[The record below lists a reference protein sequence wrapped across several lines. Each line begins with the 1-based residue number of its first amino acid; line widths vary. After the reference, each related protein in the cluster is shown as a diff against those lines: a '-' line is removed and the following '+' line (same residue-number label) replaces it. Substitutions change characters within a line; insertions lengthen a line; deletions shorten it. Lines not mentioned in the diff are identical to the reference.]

1 MEFMLI
7 LMAIL
12 YLVSLALYVEI
23 LVDIFEDDKDLDKGL
38 YALCIGAGVLA
49 YIYFALIKLDY
60 MNMIFIGLYLLMFLA
75 TEASSRVTKR
85 LEEEGE

>member
-1 MEFMLI
+1 MEFMLV

-23 LVDIFEDDKDLDKGL
+23 LVDIFEGDKDLDKGL

>member
-1 MEFMLI
+1 MSFMLVI
-7 LMAIL
+7 MAIL

-23 LVDIFEDDKDLDKGL
+23 LVDIFEEDKDLDKEL

-60 MNMIFIGLYLLMFLA
+60 MNMIFVGLYLVMFLG
-75 TEASSRVTKR
+75 TETSSHVSKR
-85 LEEEGE
+85 IEEEGE